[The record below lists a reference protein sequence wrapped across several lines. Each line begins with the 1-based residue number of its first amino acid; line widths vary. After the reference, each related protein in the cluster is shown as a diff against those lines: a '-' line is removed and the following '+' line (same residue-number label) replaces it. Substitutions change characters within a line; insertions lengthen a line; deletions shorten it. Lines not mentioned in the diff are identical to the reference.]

1 MNSQN
6 VLIKVTKNESKPIV
20 EVVIE
25 IGQLEDE
32 ALDTKGPSLK
42 ELFDTEMPDI
52 RELLGHKE
60 ITKTHYCR
68 FPRKSSGNDEC

>member
-1 MNSQN
+1 MSSQD
-6 VLIKVTKNESKPIV
+6 VVIKVTKNESKPVV

-25 IGQLEDE
+25 IGQLEGE
-32 ALDTKGPSLK
+32 SLDTKGPSLK

-60 ITKTHYCR
+60 ITETHYYR
-68 FPRKSSGNDEC
+68 FPAKNSSNDEC

>member
-25 IGQLEDE
+25 IGHLEAE

-42 ELFDTEMPDI
+42 ELFDTEIPDI

-60 ITKTHYCR
+60 ITKTHYYR
-68 FPRKSSGNDEC
+68 FSTMNSGNDEC